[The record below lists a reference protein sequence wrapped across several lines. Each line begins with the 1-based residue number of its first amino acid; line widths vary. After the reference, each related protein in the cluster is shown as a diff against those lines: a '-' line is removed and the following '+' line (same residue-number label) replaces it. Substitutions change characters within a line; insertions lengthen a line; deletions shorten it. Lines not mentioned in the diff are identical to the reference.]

1 MSAIDDLSDE
11 LARLPGIGR
20 KTALRLAFHLLKAPS
35 DDARR
40 LARAIVTMRERV
52 RPCDVCGN
60 LTEASPCPICA
71 NPRRDGAIVCVV
83 EEASDIM
90 AIERTG
96 EYRGMYHVL
105 GGRLSPLDGIG
116 PAELNVEPL
125 VRRAGGGEVREVV
138 LATNPSVEGEATAA
152 YLGRL
157 LGPLGVRVTRIA
169 RGLQARQHRRR
180 ALLQQRARLPGQE
193 VAQQEHGVHAGRH
206 APQVLEGGQ
215 APQRVRAEQ
224 VALAAADL
232 VAHQQHA
239 QRGHAGHGQQRERRG
254 SQDSSVFHG
263 PGGRRLSGCR
273 VRR

>member
-1 MSAIDDLSDE
+1 LSAIDDLSDE

-20 KTALRLAFHLLKAPS
+20 KTALRLAFHLLKAPH

-71 NPRRDGAIVCVV
+71 NPRRDVSVVCVV

-116 PAELNVEPL
+116 PSELNVEPL

-169 RGLQARQHRRR
+169 RGLPVGGDLEYADGVTIAEALSNRRE
-180 ALLQQRARLPGQE
+180 L
-193 VAQQEHGVHAGRH
+193 
-206 APQVLEGGQ
+206 
-215 APQRVRAEQ
+215 
-224 VALAAADL
+224 
-232 VAHQQHA
+232 
-239 QRGHAGHGQQRERRG
+239 
-254 SQDSSVFHG
+254 
-263 PGGRRLSGCR
+263 
-273 VRR
+273 